1 MMILLTILLIISI
14 TVNIFIFR
22 ILMFS
27 LKENEKL
34 VKNRMK
40 NSEKMFEYI
49 DRLRIKNK
57 ILESEEIVDKK
68 ELKEIIKFAMLQA
81 HPDNPKGN
89 KDKFIRYKELY
100 DKL

>member
-57 ILESEEIVDKK
+57 ILESEEIIDKK

>member
-1 MMILLTILLIISI
+1 MMILLTILFIISI

-57 ILESEEIVDKK
+57 ILESEEIIDKK

>member
-1 MMILLTILLIISI
+1 
-14 TVNIFIFR
+14 
-22 ILMFS
+22 MFS

-40 NSEKMFEYI
+40 NSKKMFEYI

-57 ILESEEIVDKK
+57 ILESEEIIDKK

-81 HPDNPKGN
+81 HPDNLNGN

>member
-22 ILMFS
+22 ILIFS

-57 ILESEEIVDKK
+57 ILESEEIIDKK